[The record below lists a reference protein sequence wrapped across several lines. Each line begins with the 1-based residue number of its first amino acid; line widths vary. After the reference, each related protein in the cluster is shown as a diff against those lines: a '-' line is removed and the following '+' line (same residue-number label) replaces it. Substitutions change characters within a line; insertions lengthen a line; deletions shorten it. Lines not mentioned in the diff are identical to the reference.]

1 LLKDEVYKMKAL
13 LTNEENTFGL
23 VIPDEDEEIIEIG
36 LFGATCLHEIIDF
49 CKSLEKM
56 GKNYDTESFRFG
68 FMKTK
73 KNEMKLL
80 AIQPKNLKG
89 DAWVVLAPRGSED
102 D

>member
-1 LLKDEVYKMKAL
+1 M
-13 LTNEENTFGL
+13 NN
-23 VIPDEDEEIIEIG
+23 
-36 LFGATCLHEIIDF
+36 
-49 CKSLEKM
+49 
-56 GKNYDTESFRFG
+56 DTESFRFG